1 MFYVL
6 IVLYVFRY
14 AAKATNLKL
23 CLRLTEM
30 YSKVI
35 HLQRIQYHTAR
46 IQRHY
51 HHKEHTEVKK
61 KRILR
66 YTFIII

>member
-61 KRILR
+61 RGILN
-66 YTFIII
+66 YLLIVI